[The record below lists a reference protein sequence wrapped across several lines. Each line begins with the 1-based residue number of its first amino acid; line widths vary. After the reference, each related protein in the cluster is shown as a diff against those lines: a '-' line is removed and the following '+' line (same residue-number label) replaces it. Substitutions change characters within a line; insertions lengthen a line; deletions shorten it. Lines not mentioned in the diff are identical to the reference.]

1 VATRDVFSDEE
12 LEQLRG
18 FPEITRAELIRHFT
32 LTGADE
38 AFVRKFRGQG
48 NVLGAAVQLCALP
61 WLGFVPDEVR
71 SAPAAAVAR
80 LSEGLQIPAEEL
92 RGYGRR
98 EQTRTDHLREVARYL
113 GWRTMDELAWKQL
126 GEFLFARAME
136 HDAPRLL
143 FRLACEYLRAARLI
157 RPGLVNLLER
167 IATAREQARV
177 ETWARVAHLLD
188 DARRAGLDR
197 LLVVDP
203 PRGRT
208 PLAWL
213 GTGPTQATP
222 GAVKDELDKLA
233 YLRRLDVHSLDLSA
247 LPAERRRFLAGV
259 GRRLTA
265 QALQRR
271 EGVRRYPILLTL
283 LAQSVV
289 DVLDEVLLLFDQAL
303 SGRESVAK
311 AKLTE
316 VLAERA
322 RGGEDRQALLD
333 ELLEVLLDPEIGD
346 EEVGGR
352 LRAGV
357 GLERLRAAWTARPK
371 RLPRDHGHLAMLDA
385 SIGYVRQFAPE
396 VLRAVHFAGGTGT
409 EELLQAAQVLAEL
422 YAGGARKVPSGA
434 PAGFV
439 PARWMGYLDAA
450 AAAGDATGYRH
461 YWELCVLLGLRD
473 GLRSGDVYVP
483 GSRRYAD
490 PASFLLT
497 PERWAPLRGEF
508 CQLVGKPAAAAE
520 ALALADEE
528 LHAAVADLDGLL
540 GRTRG
545 KGSAK
550 DAAGEVR
557 LGDDGELIIP
567 PLTAED
573 IPAEADALREEL
585 AGLLPRVPVAS
596 VLVEVDARTG
606 FLDHLVHAG
615 GKVTRPAELKRNL
628 IYVLVAE
635 ATNMGLSAMAESC
648 GVPYDV
654 LAWTAEWYVRPETL
668 QAANTAMVNYHH
680 RLPLTRAF
688 GPGTLS
694 SSDGQR
700 FPVKGRSITAR
711 ALSRYFARGQGI
723 SAYTHVSDQHATF
736 DTKVIVAAAPEGHYV
751 LDGILGNATDLQ
763 IAEHAT
769 DTHGATLANFALFDL
784 VGKQLSPRIRDLGKI
799 TLYRT
804 GPRAAFTS
812 RYPHAGPLLH
822 RRLNSDLVTAC
833 WDDLLRVAASVKY
846 GHATA
851 ALVVGKL
858 CSSKRQQNALTAAIK
873 EYGALRRTIYAAR
886 YLVDEAYRRRI
897 ARQLNKGENLH
908 SLRRELAYAGEGA
921 VRRRYHE
928 QQTEQ
933 MWCLTLATNA
943 IVTWTTEYYGLAI
956 TALRRTG
963 RAVDEEVVAHLWP
976 SHHENVHFYGTHTV
990 DVDRELAKLDA
1001 DGYRPL
1007 RAPIP
1012 TTPTAAAEIY
1022 LDLEADRHLEPY

>member
-12 LEQLRG
+12 LAQLRG
-18 FPEITRAELIRHFT
+18 FPEVTRAELIGHFT

-38 AFVRKFRGQG
+38 AFVRRFRGQG
-48 NVLGAAVQLCALP
+48 NVLGAAVQLCVLP

-71 SAPAAAVAR
+71 LTPTAAVAR
-80 LSEGLQIPAEEL
+80 LSERLRIPAEEL
-92 RGYGRR
+92 RGYGLR

-113 GWRTMDELAWKQL
+113 GWRTMDEVAWKQL
-126 GEFLFARAME
+126 QEFLFARAME

-143 FRLACEYLRAARLI
+143 FRLACEYLAAARLI
-157 RPGLVNLLER
+157 RPGLVNMLER
-167 IATAREQARV
+167 VATAREQARA

-188 DARRAGLDR
+188 DARRADLDR
-197 LLVVDP
+197 LLAVDP
-203 PRGRT
+203 QLGRT

-213 GTGPTQATP
+213 GSGPTQAAP
-222 GAVKDELDKLA
+222 DAVKTELHKLA
-233 YLRRLDVHSLDLSA
+233 YLRRLDAHTLNLSA

-259 GRRLTA
+259 GWRLTA
-265 QALQRR
+265 QALSRR
-271 EGVRRYPILLTL
+271 DPERRYPILLTL
-283 LAQSVV
+283 LAQSAV
-289 DVLDEVLLLFDQAL
+289 DMLDEVLLFDQTL

-316 VLAERA
+316 ALAERA

-333 ELLEVLLDPEIGD
+333 EILEVLLDPEVPD

-352 LRAGV
+352 LREGV
-357 GLERLRAAWTARPK
+357 GLDRMRAAWQARPK

-385 SIGYVRQFAPE
+385 SMGYVRQFAPE
-396 VLRAVHFAGGTGT
+396 VLRAIRFAGGTGT
-409 EELLQAAQVLAEL
+409 EELLEAAAVLAEL
-422 YAGGARKVPSGA
+422 YATGARKVPPDA
-434 PAGFV
+434 PASFI
-439 PARWMGYLDAA
+439 PARFASYLDTA

-473 GLRSGDVYVP
+473 GLRSGDVFVP

-497 PERWAPLRGEF
+497 AAQWAPLRQEF
-508 CQLVGKPAAAAE
+508 CQLVGKPATAVE
-520 ALALADEE
+520 ALAVADEE
-528 LHAAVADLDGLL
+528 LHAALTDLDALL
-540 GRTRG
+540 GKPRPTRVP
-545 KGSAK
+545 KGALRSAG
-550 DAAGEVR
+550 AHGPGEVR

-585 AGLLPRVPVAS
+585 AGMLPRVPVAS

-615 GKVTRPAELKRNL
+615 GKVARSVELERNL

-635 ATNMGLSAMAESC
+635 ATNMGLTAMAESC

-654 LAWTAEWYVRPETL
+654 LAWTAEWYVRAETL
-668 QAANTAMVNYHH
+668 EAANTAVVNYHH

-723 SAYTHVSDQHATF
+723 AAYTHVSDQHSTF

-751 LDGILGNATDLQ
+751 LDGILGNDADLP
-763 IAEHAT
+763 ISEHAT
-769 DTHGATLANFALFDL
+769 DTAGATLANFALFDL

-804 GPRAAFTS
+804 GPRASVAS

-822 RRLNSDLVTAC
+822 RRLNTALITAC

-943 IVTWTTEYYGLAI
+943 IVTWTTEYYGRAI
-956 TALRRTG
+956 AALRRGG
-963 RAVDEEVVAHLWP
+963 REVDDEVVAHLWP
-976 SHHENVHFYGTHTV
+976 SHHENIHFYGTHTV
-990 DVDRELAKLDA
+990 DVDGELAKLDA

-1007 RAPIP
+1007 RAP
-1012 TTPTAAAEIY
+1012 TPTPEGAS
-1022 LDLEADRHLEPY
+1022 D